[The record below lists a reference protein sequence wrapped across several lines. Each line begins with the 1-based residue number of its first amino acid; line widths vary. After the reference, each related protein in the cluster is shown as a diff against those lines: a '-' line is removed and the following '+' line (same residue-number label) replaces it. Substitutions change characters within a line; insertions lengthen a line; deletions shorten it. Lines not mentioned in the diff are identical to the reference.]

1 MVIASENPRSS
12 ALLAVERLSVTFPLH
27 GGLGWRKQQGG
38 IQAVSDVS
46 FRLARGETLGLV
58 GESGCGKT
66 TTGRAILRIVQPT
79 SGHVYFEG
87 ADLAGLDERA
97 LRACRRKMQLVF
109 QDPFS
114 SLNPRMAVGEILR
127 EPLTVQGIGTRAE
140 RARTTD
146 ELLDVV
152 GLGAAAARRYPH
164 EFSGGQRQRIA
175 IARALTLRPALLIL
189 DEPVS
194 ALDVS
199 IQAQVLNLLADL
211 QREYQLTY
219 LFIAHDLAVVRYM
232 STRIA
237 VMYLGKLVEIAPALI
252 LHTVPAHPYTA
263 GLLSAIPVPDPEQRI
278 DDRPPL
284 LAGDLPSPAR
294 PPSGCRFHPRCP
306 RAQPRCQTE
315 EPAMRSFGDGH
326 WAACHFPLA
335 PHAMTDQIPS

>member
-1 MVIASENPRSS
+1 MVAAKENSRTS
-12 ALLAVERLSVTFPLH
+12 ALLSVERLSVTFPLQS
-27 GGLGWRKQQGG
+27 GLGWRKQKGG

-46 FRLARGETLGLV
+46 FSLARGETLGLV

-87 ADLAGLDERA
+87 EDLVGMDERA
-97 LRACRRKMQLVF
+97 LRPRRRKMQLVF

-114 SLNPRMAVGEILR
+114 SLDPRMTVGDILR
-127 EPLTVQGIGTRAE
+127 EPLNVQGIGTRSE
-140 RARTTD
+140 RAHTVGQ
-146 ELLDVV
+146 LLDVV

-175 IARALTLRPALLIL
+175 IARALALRPALLIL

-232 STRIA
+232 SSRIA
-237 VMYLGKLVEIAPALI
+237 VMYLGKLVEIAPATT

-263 GLLSAIPVPDPEQRI
+263 GLLSAIPVPDPAKQI
-278 DDRPPL
+278 GDQPPI

-306 RAQPRCQTE
+306 RAQARCSTE
-315 EPAMRSFGDGH
+315 EPALRSFGEGH

-335 PHAMTDQIPS
+335 PHDMTTPIS

>member
-1 MVIASENPRSS
+1 MAVAREPSRTS
-12 ALLAVERLSVTFPLH
+12 ALLSVERLSVTFPLRSS
-27 GGLGWRKQQGG
+27 LGWRKQQGG

-46 FRLARGETLGLV
+46 FSLARGETLGLV

-79 SGHVYFEG
+79 GGHVYFEG
-87 ADLAGLDERA
+87 EDLVGMDERA
-97 LRACRRKMQLVF
+97 LRPRRRKMQLVF

-114 SLNPRMAVGEILR
+114 SLDPRMTVGDILR
-127 EPLTVQGIGTRAE
+127 EPLNVQGIGTRAD
-140 RARTTD
+140 RARVTG

-175 IARALTLRPALLIL
+175 IARALALRPALLIL

-232 STRIA
+232 SSRIA
-237 VMYLGKLVEIAPALI
+237 VMYLGKLVEIAPATT
-252 LHTVPAHPYTA
+252 LHKVPAHPYTA
-263 GLLSAIPVPDPEQRI
+263 GLLSAIPVPDPGKQTG
-278 DDRPPL
+278 DHPPI

-306 RAQPRCQTE
+306 RAQPRCSTE
-315 EPAMRSFGDGH
+315 EPALRSFGEGH

-335 PHAMTDQIPS
+335 PHDMTAPNSL

>member
-1 MVIASENPRSS
+1 MIADKGSSRSS
-12 ALLAVERLSVTFPLH
+12 ALLSVERLSVTFPLQS
-27 GGLGWRKQQGG
+27 GLAWRKQQGG

-46 FRLARGETLGLV
+46 FSLARGETLGLV

-87 ADLAGLDERA
+87 EDLVGMDEHA
-97 LRACRRKMQLVF
+97 LRPRRRKMQLIF

-114 SLNPRMAVGEILR
+114 SLNPRMTVGEILR
-127 EPLTVQGIGTRAE
+127 EPLTVQGIGTRVD
-140 RARTTD
+140 RARAAG

-175 IARALTLRPALLIL
+175 IARALALRPALLIL

-211 QREYQLTY
+211 QREYHLTY

-232 STRIA
+232 SSRIA
-237 VMYLGKLVEIAPALI
+237 VMYLGKLAEIAPAPV
-252 LHTVPAHPYTA
+252 LHRVPAHPYTA
-263 GLLSAIPVPDPEQRI
+263 GLLSAIPIPDPAKRI
-278 DDRPPL
+278 GDQPPI

-306 RAQPRCQTE
+306 RAQPRCRTE
-315 EPAMRSFGDGH
+315 EPTLR
-326 WAACHFPLA
+326 
-335 PHAMTDQIPS
+335 